1 MRLLLNVNICSK
13 ENVDR
18 SIYYSNDRVYYVL
31 HYNKK
36 MICYD
41 DYILGLYRSVV
52 YSFLNNNIL
61 SFSPPKSLTN
71 RVFMEKYPLIN
82 NSLIINEF
90 IEGIM
95 VNLYYDKEIGKWDI
109 ATRDKI
115 GGKYYISSTATRL
128 KKKTV
133 YELFLEACRAEPT
146 EELND
151 LVLVS
156 LLPCEM
162 SYTFIL
168 KRLNKTVVSPQLYL
182 VSVFIIYK
190 KEVEYI
196 SPIEYESWNI
206 FSDINGVIM
215 FPKRLE
221 NITTYNDLICKVKSI
236 NNDITDN
243 QQGYMVSN
251 IHTGEKTKFT
261 NYVNE
266 MYKKTKNVEP
276 NLQYQYFCFSRIS
289 KECGSVWIRDIP
301 INRKKF
307 YLIHHEFEDFIHNVH
322 TSYMEKYIYKTKE
335 DILDKYEI
343 HIDKIH
349 RDIYLPSLKTMNKVD
364 KVVITRDI
372 VRNYFNDAEP
382 RELLFIINTDRRKM
396 VS

>member
-1 MRLLLNVNICSK
+1 MRLVLNVNICSK

-18 SIYYSNDRVYYVL
+18 SVYYSNDRVYYVL

-41 DYILGLYRSVV
+41 DYTLGLYRSVV

-61 SFSPPKSLTN
+61 SFSPPRSITN
-71 RVFMEKYPLIN
+71 RIFMDKYPVIN
-82 NSLIINEF
+82 DSLIINEF

-115 GGKYYISSTATRL
+115 GGKYCISTRASHL

-133 YELFLEACRAEPT
+133 YQLFMEACRAEPRQ
-146 EELND
+146 ELND

-156 LLPCEM
+156 LLPREM

-168 KRLNKTVVSPQLYL
+168 KRPNKTFVSPQLYL

-196 SPIEYESWNI
+196 SPTEYESWSI

-221 NITTYNDLICKVKSI
+221 NIAMYNDLLCKVKSI
-236 NNDITDN
+236 NNDVVDN

-266 MYKKTKNVEP
+266 MYKKTKNIEP
-276 NLQYQYFCFSRIS
+276 NLQYQYFCFRRIS
-289 KECGSVWIRDIP
+289 KVCDSVWMRDIP
-301 INRKKF
+301 RNRKKF

-322 TSYMEKYIYKTKE
+322 NSYMEKYIYKTKE
-335 DILDKYEI
+335 VILDKYEI

-349 RDIYLPSLKTMNKVD
+349 RDIFLPSLKMMNKMD
-364 KVVITRDI
+364 KIVITRDV
-372 VRNYFNDAEP
+372 VRNYFNDMEP
-382 RELLFIINTDRRKM
+382 RELLFIINTDRRRM
-396 VS
+396 MS

>member
-1 MRLLLNVNICSK
+1 MRQLLNIDICSK
-13 ENVDR
+13 ENIDR
-18 SIYYSNDRVYYVL
+18 SVYYSNDRVYYVL
-31 HYNKK
+31 HYNKT

-41 DYILGLYRSVV
+41 DYTIGLYRSVV
-52 YSFLNNNIL
+52 FSFLNNNIL

-71 RVFMEKYPLIN
+71 RVFMEKYPLISD
-82 NSLIINEF
+82 SLIINEF

-115 GGKYYISSTATRL
+115 GGKYYISTRSQ
-128 KKKTV
+128 KKTV
-133 YELFLEACRAEPT
+133 YELFLEACRAELT
-146 EELND
+146 QELND

-156 LLPCEM
+156 LLPREM

-168 KRLNKTVVSPQLYL
+168 KRPNKTFVSPQLYL

-196 SPIEYESWNI
+196 SPTEYESWNI
-206 FSDINGVIM
+206 FSDINGVVM
-215 FPKRLE
+215 FPKRME
-221 NITTYNDLICKVKSI
+221 NVTMYNDLLCKVKSI
-236 NNDITDN
+236 NNDVADN
-243 QQGYMVSN
+243 QEGYMVSN

-261 NYVNE
+261 SYVNE
-266 MYKKTKNVEP
+266 MYKKTKNMEP
-276 NLQYQYFCFSRIS
+276 NLQYQYFCFRRIS
-289 KECGSVWIRDIP
+289 KLSGSMWMLDIQR
-301 INRKKF
+301 NRKNF

-335 DILDKYEI
+335 VILDKYEI
-343 HIDKIH
+343 YIDKIH
-349 RDIYLPSLKTMNKVD
+349 RDIYLPSLKTMNKMD

-372 VRNYFNDAEP
+372 VRSYFDDMEP
-382 RELLFIINTDRRKM
+382 RELLFIINADRRKM

>member
-1 MRLLLNVNICSK
+1 MRHVLNINICSK
-13 ENVDR
+13 ENINR
-18 SIYYSNDRVYYVL
+18 SVYYSNDRVYYVL

-41 DYILGLYRSVV
+41 DYTLGLYRSVV

-71 RVFMEKYPLIN
+71 RAFMEKYPVIN
-82 NSLIINEF
+82 NNLIINEF

-95 VNLYYDKEIGKWDI
+95 VNLYYDNEIGKWDI

-115 GGKYYISSTATRL
+115 GGKYHISRRATHL

-133 YELFLEACRAEPT
+133 YELFLEACKAEHIQD
-146 EELND
+146 LND

-156 LLPCEM
+156 LLPREM

-168 KRLNKTVVSPQLYL
+168 KRPNTIFVSPQLYL
-182 VSVFIIYK
+182 VSVFIIRK

-196 SPIEYESWNI
+196 SPIEYESWNN
-206 FSDINGVIM
+206 FSNINGVIL

-221 NITTYNDLICKVKSI
+221 DITMYNELLCKVKSI

-251 IHTGEKTKFT
+251 LHSGEKTKFT

-266 MYKKTKNVEP
+266 MYKKTKNMEP
-276 NLQYQYFCFSRIS
+276 NLQYQYFCFRRIS
-289 KECGSVWIRDIP
+289 KVCVSKIWMRDISR
-301 INRKKF
+301 NRKNF
-307 YLIHHEFEDFIHNVH
+307 YIIHHEFEDFIHNVH
-322 TSYMEKYIYKTKE
+322 TSYMEKYIYKIKE
-335 DILDKYEI
+335 VIIDKYNI

-349 RDIYLPSLKTMNKVD
+349 RHLYLPSLKTTN

-372 VRNYFNDAEP
+372 VRKYFDDMEP
-382 RELLFIINTDRRKM
+382 RELLFIINSDRRRM
-396 VS
+396 MS